1 KNNVKRHHKYSEWC
15 ITGFLNECEEE
26 PFEIKIDLYIKS
38 LEDIVKHEKG
48 NRAEKAQT
56 LIDRYKKERD
66 AMMNN
71 SGAINGVLDKRN
83 QEVEDHK
90 VQSKKP
96 EMEGVFQIIINF
108 MTKHQ
113 FRISKLERIKRRLFK
128 IIMLLTISFL
138 TIIFLKKNEQPE
150 NPYYK
155 EPKCRSTTSQLD
167 NDSDDHEKYQD
178 YEENVSSE
186 TVASWV
192 LSNGKDVGKVL
203 SKYHLSGEDI
213 EVKNL
218 FTDEEWN
225 EMTQDFKSNVNLNGL
240 EDEQERPIYELMDK
254 ITKKPSDLI
263 ARIESC
269 VIKLMQL
276 DDLFRHI
283 IRFNNFKL
291 NSAYN
296 LQRLHLPMSEASF
309 GSNFTNTITR
319 GILTFDQIYHYEEGE
334 IQGLASSVITIM
346 KTKPTDRSLIGQK
359 MYFRISKDQFEMLI
373 GLRPGGLPSA
383 PKSKKWMVK
392 VDLAVVLQDVLINK
406 GIKTMA

>member
-1 KNNVKRHHKYSEWC
+1 MARKWEDKHKS
-15 ITGFLNECEEE
+15 NR
-26 PFEIKIDLYIKS
+26 KIGGSSIYLHNSI
-38 LEDIVKHEKG
+38 
-48 NRAEKAQT
+48 
-56 LIDRYKKERD
+56 LIGD

-71 SGAINGVLDKRN
+71 SGAINGRP
-83 QEVEDHK
+83 Q
-90 VQSKKP
+90 
-96 EMEGVFQIIINF
+96 
-108 MTKHQ
+108 
-113 FRISKLERIKRRLFK
+113 
-128 IIMLLTISFL
+128 
-138 TIIFLKKNEQPE
+138 
-150 NPYYK
+150 

-192 LSNGKDVGKVL
+192 LSNDILL
-203 SKYHLSGEDI
+203 SSFNFLNSNIDIFSLTYFGILDLSGEDI

-276 DDLFRHI
+276 DDLFRHS
-283 IRFNNFKL
+283 N
-291 NSAYN
+291 AYN

>member
-1 KNNVKRHHKYSEWC
+1 MYP
-15 ITGFLNECEEE
+15 I
-26 PFEIKIDLYIKS
+26 
-38 LEDIVKHEKG
+38 
-48 NRAEKAQT
+48 
-56 LIDRYKKERD
+56 
-66 AMMNN
+66 
-71 SGAINGVLDKRN
+71 
-83 QEVEDHK
+83 
-90 VQSKKP
+90 
-96 EMEGVFQIIINF
+96 
-108 MTKHQ
+108 
-113 FRISKLERIKRRLFK
+113 
-128 IIMLLTISFL
+128 
-138 TIIFLKKNEQPE
+138 
-150 NPYYK
+150 
-155 EPKCRSTTSQLD
+155 
-167 NDSDDHEKYQD
+167 
-178 YEENVSSE
+178 VSSE

-276 DDLFRHI
+276 DDLFRHT
-283 IRFNNFKL
+283 
-291 NSAYN
+291 
-296 LQRLHLPMSEASF
+296 SF

>member
-1 KNNVKRHHKYSEWC
+1 MERQALVVKIVETKNNVKRHHKYSEWC

-71 SGAINGVLDKRN
+71 SGAINGRPQGSVQKTRN
-83 QEVEDHK
+83 GR
-90 VQSKKP
+90 SIP
-96 EMEGVFQIIINF
+96 N
-108 MTKHQ
+108 
-113 FRISKLERIKRRLFK
+113 
-128 IIMLLTISFL
+128 
-138 TIIFLKKNEQPE
+138 
-150 NPYYK
+150 YYK
-155 EPKCRSTTSQLD
+155 FYDETSV
-167 NDSDDHEKYQD
+167 SDIKVGENK
-178 YEENVSSE
+178 EEVSSE

-276 DDLFRHI
+276 DDLFRHT
-283 IRFNNFKL
+283 
-291 NSAYN
+291 
-296 LQRLHLPMSEASF
+296 SF

>member
-1 KNNVKRHHKYSEWC
+1 MARKWEDKHKS
-15 ITGFLNECEEE
+15 NR
-26 PFEIKIDLYIKS
+26 KIGGSSIYLHNSI
-38 LEDIVKHEKG
+38 
-48 NRAEKAQT
+48 
-56 LIDRYKKERD
+56 LIGD

-71 SGAINGVLDKRN
+71 SGAINGRPQGSVQKTRN
-83 QEVEDHK
+83 GRK
-90 VQSKKP
+90 
-96 EMEGVFQIIINF
+96 
-108 MTKHQ
+108 
-113 FRISKLERIKRRLFK
+113 
-128 IIMLLTISFL
+128 
-138 TIIFLKKNEQPE
+138 
-150 NPYYK
+150 
-155 EPKCRSTTSQLD
+155 PKCRSTTSQLD

-192 LSNGKDVGKVL
+192 LSNDILL
-203 SKYHLSGEDI
+203 SSFNFLNSNIDIFSLTYFGILDLSGEDI

-276 DDLFRHI
+276 DDLFRHT
-283 IRFNNFKL
+283 
-291 NSAYN
+291 
-296 LQRLHLPMSEASF
+296 SF

-319 GILTFDQIYHYEEGE
+319 GILTFDQIYHYEE
-334 IQGLASSVITIM
+334 
-346 KTKPTDRSLIGQK
+346 
-359 MYFRISKDQFEMLI
+359 
-373 GLRPGGLPSA
+373 PGGLPSA